1 MPRRK
6 PKPEKII
13 EEQIKKSLDSI
24 IMEES
29 LDSVIE
35 ANTSELPRIKSSN
48 LMDYDEEKSSA
59 FTEANSLLDSLTNF
73 YLDPDKIGAPDHLD
87 QKKKID
93 AINISSMMFQLKSAQ
108 HAITKILEEIELGNT
123 HPRLF
128 EVLGQLQSQIM
139 QMPKDYQNYMDKME
153 QGYKRLRNEVE
164 QKNHSEGIS
173 MERSSDGESYI
184 PSAISPEGTIKSRG
198 TKNMM
203 EGIRELLG
211 GEIEDVKPLEIDE
224 EKIRELDPNSVVNA
238 RHKKIPIPNIILLD
252 FFFEFIVFKFNF
264 LVFLKNLCSLSQ

>member
-6 PKPEKII
+6 PKPEKVI
-13 EEQIKKSLDSI
+13 EEKIKENLDSI

-29 LDSVIE
+29 LDNVIE

-48 LMDYDEEKSSA
+48 LMDYDEEKSTA
-59 FTEANSLLDSLTNF
+59 FTEAKILLDSLTNF
-73 YLDPDKIGAPDHLD
+73 YLDPDKIGSPDHLD

-93 AINISSMMFQLKSAQ
+93 AINISAMMFQLKSAQ

-153 QGYKRLRNEVE
+153 QGYKRLRSEVE
-164 QKNHSEGIS
+164 HKNHTSGIS
-173 MERSSDGESYI
+173 MERSQEDGSYI
-184 PSAISPEGTIKSRG
+184 PSSTSQDGTIKSRG

-211 GEIEDVKPLEIDE
+211 GEIEDVKPIEMDE
-224 EKIRELDPNSVVNA
+224 EKIKEMDPNSVVNA
-238 RHKKIPIPNIILLD
+238 KYKKIIDIDRISADEEESEDDYTLEDDL
-252 FFFEFIVFKFNF
+252 F
-264 LVFLKNLCSLSQ
+264 

>member
-184 PSAISPEGTIKSRG
+184 PSAISSEGTIKSRG

-224 EKIRELDPNSVVNA
+224 EKIREMDPNSVVNA
-238 RHKKIPIPNIILLD
+238 RHKKIIDSDRISSDEEESEDDYTLD
-252 FFFEFIVFKFNF
+252 DDLF
-264 LVFLKNLCSLSQ
+264 

>member
-164 QKNHSEGIS
+164 Q
-173 MERSSDGESYI
+173 
-184 PSAISPEGTIKSRG
+184 
-198 TKNMM
+198 
-203 EGIRELLG
+203 
-211 GEIEDVKPLEIDE
+211 
-224 EKIRELDPNSVVNA
+224 
-238 RHKKIPIPNIILLD
+238 
-252 FFFEFIVFKFNF
+252 
-264 LVFLKNLCSLSQ
+264 

>member
-6 PKPEKII
+6 PKPEKVI
-13 EEQIKKSLDSI
+13 EEKIKESLDSI

-29 LDSVIE
+29 LDSVIDG
-35 ANTSELPRIKSSN
+35 NTSDLPRLKSTD
-48 LMDYDEEKSSA
+48 LMDHTEEKSSA
-59 FTEANSLLDSLTNF
+59 FTEAKSLLDSLTDF
-73 YLDPDKIGAPDHLD
+73 YVDPDKMGGADHLE
-87 QKKKID
+87 QKKKMD
-93 AINISSMMFQLKSAQ
+93 AINLSAMMFQLKSAQ

-153 QGYKRLRNEVE
+153 QGYKRLRNEID
-164 QKNHSEGIS
+164 QKNHNNGIS
-173 MERSSDGESYI
+173 MQKSEGDLYI
-184 PSAISPEGTIKSRG
+184 PSQDSVSESGTIKSRG

-203 EGIRELLG
+203 EGLRELLG

-224 EKIRELDPNSVVNA
+224 EKIKEMDPDSVVNA
-238 RHKKIPIPNIILLD
+238 RYKKIIDVDRISSDDQENEDEYTLD
-252 FFFEFIVFKFNF
+252 DDLF
-264 LVFLKNLCSLSQ
+264 

>member
-48 LMDYDEEKSSA
+48 LMDYDEEKSTA

-153 QGYKRLRNEVE
+153 QGYKRLRVEVE

-173 MERSSDGESYI
+173 MERSSEGGTYI
-184 PSAISPEGTIKSRG
+184 ASSTPEGTIKSRG

-211 GEIEDVKPLEIDE
+211 GEIEDIKPVEIDE
-224 EKIRELDPNSVVNA
+224 EKIRKMDPNSIVNA
-238 RHKKIPIPNIILLD
+238 RHKKIIDVDRISSDEEESEDDYTLD
-252 FFFEFIVFKFNF
+252 DDLF
-264 LVFLKNLCSLSQ
+264 

>member
-1 MPRRK
+1 
-6 PKPEKII
+6 
-13 EEQIKKSLDSI
+13 
-24 IMEES
+24 MEES

-224 EKIRELDPNSVVNA
+224 EKIREMDPNSVVNA
-238 RHKKIPIPNIILLD
+238 RHKKIIDSDRISSDEEESEDDYTLD
-252 FFFEFIVFKFNF
+252 DDLF
-264 LVFLKNLCSLSQ
+264 